1 MNALAV
7 ELLGV
12 AKEYLGPAA
21 PAFLSRELTA
31 LGVNANTVEGKHIL
45 PLAER
50 ARLSA
55 GRVMDGRRAGEFA
68 QALAAHGG
76 RNGTPKVGGDHRL
89 ASDAAA
95 KLFAGGR
102 LRQAEQAYRELLAI
116 ADRVA
121 AAQGGAMPTPPPLPR
136 VAAPPS
142 ATAPA
147 PVPAPT
153 FATRQRPTMI
163 GEAEVAARVAAPPTL
178 PAPQRPTIIGAAEVR
193 AKMAPIAPSPV
204 T

>member
-102 LRQAEQAYRELLAI
+102 LRVSRGE
-116 ADRVA
+116 
-121 AAQGGAMPTPPPLPR
+121 AAQERRRRDERRTRTWRDGAR
-136 VAAPPS
+136 ERFARS
-142 ATAPA
+142 NPA
-147 PVPAPT
+147 GV
-153 FATRQRPTMI
+153 
-163 GEAEVAARVAAPPTL
+163 
-178 PAPQRPTIIGAAEVR
+178 
-193 AKMAPIAPSPV
+193 
-204 T
+204 